1 MSIDAVSG
9 SSLARYSAPSNAASE
24 VVSRSGGGLSSSVS
38 ATGGAV
44 ESAYVS
50 PIIKFDSIAKMAVL
64 YFRDGDSGEI
74 YQQIP
79 AEKVVKEY
87 RLRGGRSI
95 EETPVVARA
104 LTASAAGGADRSSV
118 STSQASASASQT
130 SSGASRSSTANAGA
144 SADVSGSTAAPV
156 AQAGATDS
164 GSVGSTLSV
173 SV

>member
-1 MSIDAVSG
+1 MSIEAISG
-9 SSLARYSAPSNAASE
+9 SSLARYSARSSAASD
-24 VVSRSGGGLSSSVS
+24 VVSRSGGVVSSSV
-38 ATGGAV
+38 AANTETV

-64 YFRDGDSGEI
+64 YFRDGDSGEV

-104 LTASAAGGADRSSV
+104 MVAAAGGADGSTASVPRTSSGSSV
-118 STSQASASASQT
+118 S
-130 SSGASRSSTANAGA
+130 STGDAGA
-144 SADVSGSTAAPV
+144 SSEVSGSTAVTA
-156 AQAGATDS
+156 AQAGAADS

>member
-1 MSIDAVSG
+1 MSIGAISG
-9 SSLARYSAPSNAASE
+9 SSVARLAFAS
-24 VVSRSGGGLSSSVS
+24 SS
-38 ATGGAV
+38 ATGGVSSSGDDTSSSDSSTSAV
-44 ESAYVS
+44 QSAYVS

-95 EETPVVARA
+95 EETPVVANARA
-104 LTASAAGGADRSSV
+104 EAAARSGDASVALSQTTTGGASEAATVEVSAGSSG
-118 STSQASASASQT
+118 STT
-130 SSGASRSSTANAGA
+130 GSSGAATTGV
-144 SADVSGSTAAPV
+144 SATE
-156 AQAGATDS
+156 T